1 MRKVVFGV
9 LITLVLSVAAPSW
22 SLDQSK
28 LMDTLVQKG
37 LDSDQVGIIIQDE
50 SGNIFTLNES
60 KRLKPAS
67 TMKILTAGAALENLG
82 KDFHFKTNL
91 SIDGA
96 IKNHV
101 LYGNVYMQAGGDP
114 AFNTNSLRVY
124 VNALRSEGIQ
134 SIRGNIVVDD
144 SNFSDIH
151 TLNMRSWSNVPD
163 PGNYP
168 LFVNVDPPANL
179 QAGSRS
185 WLKTKKRLRR
195 LLELNEDYVIYQN
208 MVEPDLWTAQ
218 DLVLLLRKSKIQIT
232 GKIVRGDVPDNTR
245 IIETVTTP
253 LVKVIHDMLKSSNNY
268 YADMLI
274 RNLAAQSGK
283 KPANVEAGM
292 EFIYSFLDHAG
303 ISHDDYSLNS
313 GAGFSHKSYI
323 TAGALCA
330 ALNYLRSQP
339 EIANVF
345 FDSLPIAG
353 TDGTLRYRMR
363 RTEAQG
369 NVHAK
374 TGYLGSMVTRS
385 KMRDGV
391 VALAGFATSSAGKT
405 LTFVMLYNGTRS
417 PNVVRSTFDKICVQ
431 LVTDPEL

>member
-1 MRKVVFGV
+1 MIRVVFGV
-9 LITLVLSVAAPSW
+9 WVILVLFFAAPSW

-28 LMDTLVQKG
+28 VMDTLVQKG
-37 LDSDQVGIIIQDE
+37 LDSDQVGIIIQDDN
-50 SGNIFTLNES
+50 GNIFTLNES
-60 KRLKPAS
+60 KHLKPAS

-82 KDFHFKTNL
+82 TDFQFKTNF
-91 SIDGA
+91 SIDGV
-96 IKNHV
+96 IENHV
-101 LYGNVYMQAGGDP
+101 LKGNVYMQAGGDP
-114 AFNTNSLRVY
+114 TFNANSLRLY
-124 VNALRSEGIQ
+124 LTALRKKGIQ
-134 SIRGNIVVDD
+134 TIRGNIVVDD

-151 TLNMRSWSNVPD
+151 TLNMRSWSNVSD

-168 LFVNVDPPANL
+168 LFVNVDPPTNL
-179 QAGSRS
+179 QPGSRS

-208 MVEPDLWTAQ
+208 MAEPDLWTGQ
-218 DLVLLLRKSKIQIT
+218 DLALLLRKAGIHLT
-232 GKIVRGDVPDNTR
+232 GKVVRGDVPDKAR

-253 LVKVIHDMLKSSNNY
+253 LAKVIHDMLKSSNNY

-274 RNLAAQSGK
+274 RNLAAESGK
-283 KPANVEAGM
+283 KPSNVEAGM
-292 EFIYSFLDHAG
+292 EFIYTFLDHAG

-313 GAGFSHKSYI
+313 GAGFSHKTYI

-330 ALNYLRSQP
+330 ALNYLRSKP
-339 EIANVF
+339 GIADVF
-345 FDSLPIAG
+345 VDSLPIAG
-353 TDGTLRYRMR
+353 MDGTLRYRMR

-374 TGYLGSMVTRS
+374 TGYLGSLVTHS
-385 KMRDGV
+385 KIRDGV

-417 PNVVRSTFDKICVQ
+417 PTVVRSTFDKICVE